1 MCKMVLRGSITTTN
15 SQLLIENNTTARLTL
30 LTPNVSGATI
40 EFGDP
45 EDQDAGRI
53 NYDHSGNFMRLYTAG
68 AERMRIDSSGKV
80 GIGTSSP
87 SVSLDV
93 LSSSDQVICNFAH
106 PSASTDSV
114 NGGALIKIQ
123 NTNATNGNQSSLI
136 FADSASSASSG
147 IFGFNTNHTT
157 HEGYMVFGT
166 RNSAGSFA
174 ERMRIDSSGNV
185 GIGTSN
191 PLAKLQIKTQ
201 ANGNASFQNSTSV
214 AGGVKI
220 NAFNDAGS
228 ASVPFEIDGSSLQFN
243 IASVEKIRIDASG
256 NLLVGKTSDNNAVAG
271 TTISNS
277 GIVKATRTDWSLLLN
292 RLSTDGD
299 IALFQKDG
307 TTVGSIGSY
316 LGAYAYIGSTGG
328 TDTHIGFVNG
338 TVRPATATGAALD
351 ATLDLGNS
359 SSRFKDLYL
368 SGNVTATGIYNSGIY
383 NQTGD
388 AQFWVTNVGEAVR
401 IQQNTGNVGI
411 GTSSPSEKLHVS
423 GTGDRNIAV
432 ESTNTGSGANAGI
445 KILAADGGD
454 FLWQT
459 GNATGNALRLYDLNA
474 NAEAMRIDSS
484 GNLLVGKTSADF
496 GSSVGFE
503 ANANDTVYVTRSGGA
518 SLTLNRT
525 SSDGDIALFRKN
537 GTTVGSIGASGGNTF
552 IYGGSGSVANLNFGS
567 TSVVY
572 PSSDAVGDVGASSHR
587 FRDAYLSGGVY
598 LGGTGSA
605 NKLSDYEE
613 GSFTPTFSSGFTSMS
628 YQLQSGHY
636 VKVGRLV
643 TIQVQLKLNSA
654 TATGSIITIAGLPFN
669 AAGYSDSTYGGFYP
683 TYNASFN
690 TNTGDV
696 YHKNANNANINV
708 YTNTGSGRTGI
719 SSGISTSAEIILS
732 GSYYTNA

>member
-1 MCKMVLRGSITTTN
+1 MLIQAIRGASSTGGVLQSKAYNGFSFTQTKTSDKTRFNIADGGDISFYEDTG
-15 SQLLIENNTTARLTL
+15 TTAK
-30 LTPNVSGATI
+30 
-40 EFGDP
+40 FFW
-45 EDQDAGRI
+45 DA
-53 NYDHSGNFMRLYTAG
+53 S
-68 AERMRIDSSGKV
+68 AERLGL
-80 GIGTSSP
+80 GTSSP
-87 SVSLDV
+87 D
-93 LSSSDQVICNFAH
+93 
-106 PSASTDSV
+106 T
-114 NGGALIKIQ
+114 ALHI
-123 NTNATNGNQSSLI
+123 
-136 FADSASSASSG
+136 SSASG
-147 IFGFNTNHTT
+147 PQLRVEDTTNNTIAELRPLDTS
-157 HEGYMVFGT
+157 VRFGT
-166 RNSAGSFA
+166 FSNHPLEFYTNSTKH
-174 ERMRIDSSGNV
+174 MTIDTSGNV
-185 GIGTSN
+185 GIGTSSPDN
-191 PLAKLQIKTQ
+191 VLHLL
-201 ANGNASFQNSTSV
+201 
-214 AGGVKI
+214 
-220 NAFNDAGS
+220 
-228 ASVPFEIDGSSLQFN
+228 GSSNVYEHIQSSADANAGLRLTNTQRSWYVINDSSGNLQFYDN
-243 IASVEKIRIDASG
+243 TAATERMRIDSSG

-537 GTTVGSIGASGGNTF
+537 GTTVGSIGTASGGDTLYITGRQLWASALPNGE
-552 IYGGSGSVANLNFGS
+552 IKPGS
-567 TSVVY
+567 TSVGCPAVT
-572 PSSDAVGDVGASSHR
+572 DADGDVGASSSHR
-587 FRDAYLSGGVY
+587 FRDAL
-598 LGGTGSA
+598 
-605 NKLSDYEE
+605 
-613 GSFTPTFSSGFTSMS
+613 PIRRCIPRW
-628 YQLQSGHY
+628 HW
-636 VKVGRLV
+636 VG
-643 TIQVQLKLNSA
+643 
-654 TATGSIITIAGLPFN
+654 
-669 AAGYSDSTYGGFYP
+669 
-683 TYNASFN
+683 
-690 TNTGDV
+690 
-696 YHKNANNANINV
+696 
-708 YTNTGSGRTGI
+708 
-719 SSGISTSAEIILS
+719 
-732 GSYYTNA
+732 